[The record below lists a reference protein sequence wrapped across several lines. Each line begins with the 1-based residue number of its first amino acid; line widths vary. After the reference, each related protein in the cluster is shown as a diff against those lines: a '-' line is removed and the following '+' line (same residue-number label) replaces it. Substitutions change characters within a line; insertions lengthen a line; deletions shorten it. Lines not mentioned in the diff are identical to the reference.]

1 MYITIDVHQCWRT
14 LANMS
19 YPVRPMSLV
28 VGGIV
33 RPEDVVGRIRD
44 AAAVVESLRHSGA
57 VLVGDRRHGK
67 TSLSRVVQQNVARTG
82 AVVIATSAE
91 RETYA
96 DFVAALAA
104 QLARLNPAWAEE
116 LSKLRVT
123 LTAGPLKVERD
134 GRAAAALDELLSR
147 AVDRAGDRQLV
158 LFIDEVTVL
167 ARNLERRE
175 AGAGDNFLHTLRRF
189 RQEHDGKVATVL
201 SGSIGFHHV
210 SIDAP
215 STVNDIRK
223 ILVGP
228 IRTDHATYLAECL
241 LLGIGV
247 NAADARVIGPA
258 IAAAA
263 ENVPYYIQH
272 LVAASQTSWRHNRLL
287 PPPDHIPD
295 LVTAAIEDPTDPWD
309 LKHYR
314 DRLTHYYGSDAG
326 DAAKLLDIYAHAH
339 GSLDVDETL
348 KLLRGEGSTIGDRDV
363 LVSFIERLE
372 LDHYL
377 VREGNAD
384 RFASPLIQRAWRTM
398 RR

>member
-1 MYITIDVHQCWRT
+1 
-14 LANMS
+14 MS

-44 AAAVVESLRHSGA
+44 AEAVAASLPHSGA

-67 TSLSRVVQQNVARTG
+67 TSLSRVVQRNVARVG
-82 AVVIATSAE
+82 AVVIAISAE

-96 DFVAALAA
+96 DFVSALAGE
-104 QLARLNPAWAEE
+104 LTKLEPAWAQE
-116 LSKLRVT
+116 LSQLRVT
-123 LTAGPLKVERD
+123 LTAGPVRVQRD
-134 GRAAAALDELLSR
+134 GRAAAALDELLVR
-147 AVDRAGDRQLV
+147 AVDRTGDRRLV

-175 AGAGDNFLHTLRRF
+175 PGAGDNFLHTLRRF
-189 RQEHDGKVATVL
+189 RQEHAGQVATVL

-223 ILVGP
+223 ISVGP

-247 NAADARVIGPA
+247 DAADAHLLAPA

-272 LVAASQTSWRHNRLL
+272 LVAASLAAWRDNRAL
-287 PPPDHIPD
+287 PRPDQIPN
-295 LVTAAIEDPTDPWD
+295 LVTAGIDDPTDPWD

-326 DAAKLLDIYAHAH
+326 NVAKLLDIYAHSE
-339 GSLDVDETL
+339 GPLGVDETL
-348 KLLRGEGSTIGDRDV
+348 TLLRGEGSPIADRDV

-377 VREGNAD
+377 VREANSD

>member
-1 MYITIDVHQCWRT
+1 
-14 LANMS
+14 
-19 YPVRPMSLV
+19 MSLV

-33 RPEDVVGRIRD
+33 RADDVVGRYRD
-44 AAAVVESLRHSGA
+44 AETVAAALPHSGA

-67 TSLSRVVQQNVARTG
+67 TSLARVVQKNAARAG
-82 AVVIATSAE
+82 AVVVATSAE

-96 DFVAALAA
+96 EFVAALAA
-104 QLARLNPAWAEE
+104 ELAKLEPAWAQE
-116 LSKLRVT
+116 LSKLRMT

-147 AVDRAGDRQLV
+147 AVERAGDRQLV

-167 ARNLERRE
+167 ARNLERRQE
-175 AGAGDNFLHTLRRF
+175 GAGDNFLHTLRRF
-189 RQEHDGKVATVL
+189 RQDYGGRVATVL

-210 SIDAP
+210 SADAP

-223 ILVGP
+223 ITVGP
-228 IRTDHATYLAECL
+228 IRADHATYLAECL
-241 LLGIGV
+241 LVGGGL
-247 NAADARVIGPA
+247 NPADAHPIAAAV
-258 IAAAA
+258 AAAA

-272 LVAASQTSWRHNRLL
+272 LVAASLRSWRATGLL
-287 PPPDHIPD
+287 PQPAQIPD

-309 LKHYR
+309 LRHYR
-314 DRLTHYYGSDAG
+314 DRLRHYYGSDADTIG
-326 DAAKLLDIYAHAH
+326 RLLDVYAHAS
-339 GSLDVDETL
+339 GPLDVDETL
-348 KLLRGEGSTIGDRDV
+348 KRLRSEGSTIDDREQ

-377 VREGNAD
+377 IREANAN
-384 RFASPLIQRAWRTM
+384 RFASLLIQRAWQAM